1 MAKLIGISGSLRK
14 ESYNTALLDC
24 AASLIPEGSTL
35 EIKSINDIPL
45 YSGDLEASS
54 GMPESVSKLKQS
66 IKAADGLLI
75 ATPEYNGSIPGVLK
89 NTIDWLSRTG
99 LDNLNVLNGLP
110 VALMGATVGGMG
122 TVNAQAACLSIFKSL
137 RMPLWIAGG
146 GLMVSAAHTKIDEN
160 GAVTD
165 EALREQLQNYLG
177 GFIASI

>member
-1 MAKLIGISGSLRK
+1 MTKLIGISGSLRTG
-14 ESYNTALLDC
+14 SYNTTLLKC
-24 AASLIPEGSTL
+24 AAGLVPEGSTL

-45 YSGDLEASS
+45 YSGDLEESS
-54 GMPESVSKLKQS
+54 GMPESVSALKQS

-110 VALMGATVGGMG
+110 VALMGATPGGMG
-122 TVNAQAACLSIFKSL
+122 TVNAQAAYLPIFKSL

-146 GLMVSAAHTKIDEN
+146 GLMVSAVHTKIDEN
-160 GAVTD
+160 GDVTD
-165 EALREQLQNYLG
+165 EALREQLQNYLS
-177 GFIASI
+177 GFIDSL

>member
-1 MAKLIGISGSLRK
+1 MTKLIGISGSLRTG
-14 ESYNTALLDC
+14 SYNTTLLKC
-24 AASLIPEGSTL
+24 AAGLVPEGSTL

-45 YSGDLEASS
+45 YSGDLEESS
-54 GMPESVSKLKQS
+54 GMPESVSALKQS

-110 VALMGATVGGMG
+110 VALMGATPGGMG
-122 TVNAQAACLSIFKSL
+122 TVNAQAAYLPIFKSL

-146 GLMVSAAHTKIDEN
+146 GLMVYAVHTKIDEN
-160 GAVTD
+160 GDVTD
-165 EALREQLQNYLG
+165 EALREQLQNYLS
-177 GFIASI
+177 GFIDSL